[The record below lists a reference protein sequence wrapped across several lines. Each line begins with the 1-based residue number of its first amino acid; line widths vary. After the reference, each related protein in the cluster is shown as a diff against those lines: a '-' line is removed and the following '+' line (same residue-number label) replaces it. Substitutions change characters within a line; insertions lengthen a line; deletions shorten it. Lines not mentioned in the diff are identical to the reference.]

1 MKYLSAM
8 RYVAIAISF
17 LFFGYFVGAIFSP
30 PYYMIEMNVE
40 NKTKDEISV
49 EFHIENSLN
58 DKTVVKINVHSYS
71 SRRYVAQADSTYYM
85 IVKISGRDDLMLSEY
100 LYKQIESYDVIY
112 DGTKLIGT
120 VRE

>member
-1 MKYLSAM
+1 MKYLFAI

-17 LFFGYFVGAIFSP
+17 LVFGYFVGSIFSP

-40 NKTKDEISV
+40 NKTKDEINV

-58 DKTVVKINVHSYS
+58 YRTVIQINVHPYS

-85 IVKISGRDDLMLSEY
+85 IIKVSGRDDLMLSEY
-100 LYKQIESYDVIY
+100 LYEQIKSYDVIY